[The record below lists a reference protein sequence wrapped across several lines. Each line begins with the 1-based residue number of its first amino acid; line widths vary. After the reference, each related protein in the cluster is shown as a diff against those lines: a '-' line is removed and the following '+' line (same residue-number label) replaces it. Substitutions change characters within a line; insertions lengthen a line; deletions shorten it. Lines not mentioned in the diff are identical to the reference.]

1 MALFICSGEK
11 NQIMKKLIFLL
22 ILSAT
27 MFVAVA
33 QVAPTGQTNP
43 QQNQYWSRSGNIYNG
58 STPVGSNILG
68 FSSDYNSPIY
78 IETYGLYR
86 MKISSTFSST
96 TQYSINGFGW
106 ANGVNTSGYVGIG
119 ANDNVNGGQLWTN
132 KGPFSLLHLN
142 GDNNTGWVQEFG
154 YRTWMKTG
162 ITITSNDDL
171 MYVGPKKNAN
181 DVTDAVFLWS
191 DNSTSTYGPDNMLF
205 LFTNNTGSG
214 NNDLNGDHPNGREIM
229 RLTAIGNVGIGPR
242 FNNSQQPQ
250 STLHINQEN
259 YADSWL
265 QVTNQNQTG
274 QLATDGFRIGIEGGT
289 GNANLRQQENQAMIF
304 YTNYGHATSGGGT
317 DWERMRITHIGAPN
331 VPAPAGIP
339 LNTTRVSINQ
349 DGDYPITYPRSLM
362 HIGYN
367 TGTILNGWSTA
378 DGWRDWM
385 NVGMFVCEY
394 TDHIYL
400 GMKNENYGAG
410 DLSDAVICWG
420 DNHHQDLQYPLGQG
434 PDNLRFIFTGYPGAT
449 GVDPRITSNDGLEVG
464 RFTPD
469 GHFGIGDF
477 TIAGLNEQ
485 PTQSLDVDSNARIRQ
500 MPITT
505 NIFDV
510 VTIDGD
516 GVLWRN
522 QGGINGNQFFECEV
536 SNTAAEL
543 PYDSWIRLHNHN
555 YIFEGNEEG
564 ADVNNVGI
572 GLYDCTPKAKL
583 EVLQQSYEMA
593 TKGILVTNYDNTDG
607 AASRAIG
614 IQSVTERIRTI
625 AGWFQVP
632 SSDYTAVYVPQDGG
646 KITIGYDV
654 NNAEG
659 SYGPAL
665 LDINGDLNVMGDGF
679 IPGGVWTGSDSSI
692 KVNMQPINNAYYL
705 LKQVKPYTFHYIQ
718 GIDNIP
724 LPAGN
729 QYGFSAQQVQNIFPE
744 LVKAKT
750 INEMQDSSGNVIA
763 PERTILTINETKF
776 IPIIVSA
783 MIELEKRN
791 DSIMMAMN
799 DRLNQLEAMLDKC
812 CNSTNKNLVNPSGND
827 LTVTEVELSN
837 RMAVVLDQNVPNP
850 FAENTMINY
859 FIPEDIKYAQI
870 IFSDNYGKIL
880 KTVDITTSGYGVL
893 KVYAANLSSGMYTYS
908 IIVDGKVID
917 TKKMVCT
924 K

>member
-1 MALFICSGEK
+1 M
-11 NQIMKKLIFLL
+11 
-22 ILSAT
+22 
-27 MFVAVA
+27 
-33 QVAPTGQTNP
+33 
-43 QQNQYWSRSGNIYNG
+43 
-58 STPVGSNILG
+58 
-68 FSSDYNSPIY
+68 
-78 IETYGLYR
+78 
-86 MKISSTFSST
+86 
-96 TQYSINGFGW
+96 
-106 ANGVNTSGYVGIG
+106 
-119 ANDNVNGGQLWTN
+119 
-132 KGPFSLLHLN
+132 
-142 GDNNTGWVQEFG
+142 
-154 YRTWMKTG
+154 
-162 ITITSNDDL
+162 
-171 MYVGPKKNAN
+171 
-181 DVTDAVFLWS
+181 
-191 DNSTSTYGPDNMLF
+191 
-205 LFTNNTGSG
+205 
-214 NNDLNGDHPNGREIM
+214 
-229 RLTAIGNVGIGPR
+229 
-242 FNNSQQPQ
+242 
-250 STLHINQEN
+250 
-259 YADSWL
+259 
-265 QVTNQNQTG
+265 
-274 QLATDGFRIGIEGGT
+274 ATDGFRIGIEGGT
-289 GNANLRQQENQAMIF
+289 GNANLRQQENKPMIF
-304 YTNYGHATSGGGT
+304 YTDYDNSPGGIT
-317 DWERMRITHIGAPN
+317 DGERMRITAIGQPN
-331 VPAPAGIP
+331 VPQGQGIP
-339 LNTTRVSINQ
+339 TNSTRISICQ

-394 TDHIYL
+394 TDHLYL
-400 GMKNENYGAG
+400 GIKNKNDGAG
-410 DLSDAVICWG
+410 DYADAVICWG
-420 DNHHQDLQYPLGQG
+420 DNHHLDLQYPFGQG
-434 PDNLRFIFTGYPGAT
+434 PDNLSFIFTGYAGAT

-469 GHFGIGDF
+469 GYFGIGDY
-477 TIAGLNEQ
+477 TVAGLNQQ
-485 PTQSLDVDSNARIRQ
+485 PTQRLDVDGNARIRQ

-510 VTIDGD
+510 VTIDGN
-516 GVLWRN
+516 GVLWRK
-522 QGGINGNQFFECEV
+522 QGGINGNQFFECAG
-536 SNTAAEL
+536 TDPAAAL

-593 TKGILVTNYDNTDG
+593 TKGILVTNYDNT
-607 AASRAIG
+607 ASVASRAIG
-614 IQSVTERIRTI
+614 IQSITERIRTI

-632 SSDYTAVYVPQDGG
+632 SRDYTAVYVPQDGG

-654 NNAEG
+654 YNAEG

-665 LDINGDLNVMGDGF
+665 LDINGDLNVTGEAY
-679 IPGGVWTGSDSSI
+679 IPGAVWTGSDSSI

-750 INEMQDSSGNVIA
+750 IKEMQDSSGNVIA

-783 MIELEKRN
+783 IIELEKRN

-799 DRLNQLEAMLDKC
+799 DRLNQLEVMLYKC
-812 CNSTNKNLVNPSGND
+812 CNSTNKNLANPSGNE
-827 LTVTEVELSN
+827 LTVTEVELAN

-850 FAENTMINY
+850 FAENTTINY
-859 FIPEDIKYAQI
+859 FIPEDIKYAQV
-870 IFSDNYGKIL
+870 IFSDNYGKII
-880 KTVDITTSGYGVL
+880 KTVDITSSGYGVL

-908 IIVDGKVID
+908 IVVDGKVID